1 MTDAFSKLHPTVNF
15 IFFVFVLVLSM
26 FVMNPVCLALSL
38 VCAFVNAV
46 YLNGIKTVKL
56 CLKFILPMVLLVVLI
71 NPVFN
76 HQGVTILT
84 YFPWDNPLTLESIVY
99 GIASAT
105 LLSSVVLWFSV
116 FNSVITSDKLVY
128 LFGRIIPSLSL
139 VLSMSLRFVPKFS
152 AQFKNVRNA
161 QRCIGRDIS
170 DGSAVNRIKN
180 GIRIISIMLSWSM
193 ENAIETADSMKSRGF
208 GLKGRTAYSIYK
220 FDRRDLIVLIIVAVL
235 GISVSISAI
244 SGVIDFNYF
253 PSMKGNL
260 TDVLS
265 ITTFFLYGILML
277 IPTILNAG
285 EEIKWKR
292 LRSAI

>member
-56 CLKFILPMVLLVVLI
+56 CLKFILPMVLLVIII

-84 YFPWDNPLTLESIVY
+84 YFPWGNPLTLESIVY
-99 GIASAT
+99 GTASAA
-105 LLSSVVLWFSV
+105 LLSSVVLRFSV

-139 VLSMSLRFVPKFS
+139 VLSMALRFVPKFS

-170 DGSAVNRIKN
+170 DGSIVNRIKN

-220 FDRRDLIVLIIVAVL
+220 FDRRDLIVLIVIALL
-235 GISVSISAI
+235 GVSVSVSAI
-244 SGVIDFNYF
+244 TGVIDFNYY
-253 PSMKGNL
+253 PSIKGNL

-265 ITTFFLYGILML
+265 LVTFFLYGILML
-277 IPTILNAG
+277 VPTILNAG
-285 EEIKWKR
+285 EGIKWKH

>member
-1 MTDAFSKLHPTVNF
+1 MTDAFSKLHPIVNF
-15 IFFVFVLVLSM
+15 LFFAFVLSLSM

-56 CLKFILPMVLLVVLI
+56 CLKFILPMVLLIILI

-84 YFPWDNPLTLESIVY
+84 YFPWGNPLTLESIVY
-99 GIASAT
+99 GTASAA

-116 FNSVITSDKLVY
+116 FNRVITSDKLVY

-152 AQFKNVRNA
+152 AQLKNVRNA

-170 DGSAVNRIKN
+170 DGSVVNRIKN

-208 GLKGRTAYSIYK
+208 GLQGRTAYSIYK
-220 FDRRDLIVLIIVAVL
+220 FDRRDLIVLIIVALL
-235 GISVSISAI
+235 GVMVSVAVIA
-244 SGVIDFNYF
+244 GVIDFYYF
-253 PSMKGNL
+253 PLIKGNL
-260 TDVLS
+260 TDIMS
-265 ITTFFLYGILML
+265 IATFFLYGILML

-285 EEIKWKR
+285 EGIKWKR

>member
-1 MTDAFSKLHPTVNF
+1 MTDAFFKLHPAVNF
-15 IFFVFVLVLSM
+15 IFFAFVLALSM
-26 FVMNPVCLALSL
+26 FIMNPICLALSL

-46 YLNGIKTVKL
+46 YLNGLRTIKL
-56 CLKFILPMVLLVVLI
+56 CLKFILPMVLLIVLI

-99 GIASAT
+99 GIASAA

-116 FNSVITSDKLVY
+116 FNSVMTSDKIVY
-128 LFGRIIPSLSL
+128 LFGKIIPSLSL

-152 AQFKNVRNA
+152 AQLKNVRNA
-161 QRCIGRDIS
+161 QRCIGRDVS
-170 DGSAVNRIKN
+170 DGSAVSRIKN

-220 FDRRDLIVLIIVAVL
+220 FDRRDLVMLIIVALL
-235 GISVSISAI
+235 GVSVSVSAI
-244 SGVIDFNYF
+244 MGVIDFTYY
-253 PSMKGNL
+253 PSIKGSL
-260 TDVLS
+260 TDVPSL
-265 ITTFFLYGILML
+265 IVFFLYGILML
-277 IPTILNAG
+277 IPTILNIG
-285 EEIKWKR
+285 EGIKWKR
-292 LRSAI
+292 LRSVI

>member
-15 IFFVFVLVLSM
+15 IFFAFVLVLSM

-56 CLKFILPMVLLVVLI
+56 CLKFIMPMMLLIILI

-84 YFPWDNPLTLESIVY
+84 YFPWDNPLTLESIIY
-99 GIASAT
+99 GIASAA

-116 FNSVITSDKLVY
+116 FNRVITSDKLVY

-170 DGSAVNRIKN
+170 DGSVINRIKN

-208 GLKGRTAYSIYK
+208 GLKGRTAYSIYR
-220 FDRRDLIVLIIVAVL
+220 FDRRDLTVLIIVALL
-235 GISVSISAI
+235 GVTVSVSAI
-244 SGVIDFNYF
+244 TGVIDFNYY
-253 PSMKGNL
+253 PSIKGNL
-260 TDVLS
+260 TDALS
-265 ITTFFLYGILML
+265 LATFFLYGILML
-277 IPTILNAG
+277 IPTILNAWEG
-285 EEIKWKR
+285 IKWKR

>member
-56 CLKFILPMVLLVVLI
+56 CLKFILPMVLLVIII

-84 YFPWDNPLTLESIVY
+84 YFPWGNPLTLESIVY
-99 GIASAT
+99 GTVSAA
-105 LLSSVVLWFSV
+105 LLSSVILWFSV
-116 FNSVITSDKLVY
+116 FNRVITSDKLVY

-139 VLSMSLRFVPKFS
+139 VLSMALRFVPKFS

-161 QRCIGRDIS
+161 QRCIGRDVS
-170 DGSAVNRIKN
+170 DGSLINRIKN

-220 FDRRDLIVLIIVAVL
+220 FDRRDLIVLIIVALL
-235 GISVSISAI
+235 GVTVSVSAI
-244 SGVIDFNYF
+244 TGVIDFNYY
-253 PSMKGNL
+253 PSIKGNL
-260 TDVLS
+260 TDVLTL
-265 ITTFFLYGILML
+265 ITFFLYGILML

-285 EEIKWKR
+285 EGIKWKR
-292 LRSAI
+292 LRSAT

>member
-1 MTDAFSKLHPTVNF
+1 MTDAFSKLHPVVNF
-15 IFFVFVLVLSM
+15 TFFAFVLVLSM

-56 CLKFILPMVLLVVLI
+56 CLKFILPMALLIILI

-99 GIASAT
+99 GIASAA

-139 VLSMSLRFVPKFS
+139 VLSMALRFVPKFS

-170 DGSAVNRIKN
+170 NGSLINRIKN
-180 GIRIISIMLSWSM
+180 RIRIISIMLSWSM

-220 FDRRDLIVLIIVAVL
+220 FDRRDLILLIIVAML
-235 GISVSISAI
+235 GILVSVSVIT
-244 SGVIDFNYF
+244 GVIDFNYY
-253 PSMKGNL
+253 PSIKGNI
-260 TDVLS
+260 TDALALA
-265 ITTFFLYGILML
+265 IFFLYGILML
-277 IPTILNAG
+277 IPTILNAREG
-285 EEIKWKR
+285 IRWKR

>member
-15 IFFVFVLVLSM
+15 IFFAFVLVLSM

-56 CLKFILPMVLLVVLI
+56 CLKFIMPMILLIILI

-84 YFPWDNPLTLESIVY
+84 YFPWDNPLTLESIIY
-99 GIASAT
+99 GIASAA

-170 DGSAVNRIKN
+170 DGSVINRINN

-208 GLKGRTAYSIYK
+208 GLKGRTAYSIYR
-220 FDRRDLIVLIIVAVL
+220 FDRRDLIVLIIVALL
-235 GISVSISAI
+235 GVTVSVSAI
-244 SGVIDFNYF
+244 TGVIDFNYY
-253 PSMKGNL
+253 PSIKGNL
-260 TDVLS
+260 TDALS
-265 ITTFFLYGILML
+265 LATFFLYGILML

-285 EEIKWKR
+285 EGIKWKR

>member
-15 IFFVFVLVLSM
+15 IFFAFVLVLSM

-56 CLKFILPMVLLVVLI
+56 CLKFIMPMMLLIILI
-71 NPVFN
+71 NPIFN
-76 HQGVTILT
+76 HQGVTILM
-84 YFPWDNPLTLESIVY
+84 YFPWDNPLTLESIIY
-99 GIASAT
+99 GIASAA
-105 LLSSVVLWFSV
+105 LLTSVVLWFSV

-170 DGSAVNRIKN
+170 DGSVINRIKN

-208 GLKGRTAYSIYK
+208 GLKGRTAYSIYR
-220 FDRRDLIVLIIVAVL
+220 FDRRDLTVLIIVALL
-235 GISVSISAI
+235 GVTVSVSAI
-244 SGVIDFNYF
+244 TGVIDFNYY
-253 PSMKGNL
+253 PSIKGNL
-260 TDVLS
+260 TDALS
-265 ITTFFLYGILML
+265 LATFFLYGILML
-277 IPTILNAG
+277 IPTILNAWEG
-285 EEIKWKR
+285 IKWKR

>member
-15 IFFVFVLVLSM
+15 IFFAFVLMLSM

-56 CLKFILPMVLLVVLI
+56 CLKFIMPMMLLIIII

-84 YFPWDNPLTLESIVY
+84 YFPWDNPLTLESIIY
-99 GIASAT
+99 GIASAA

-170 DGSAVNRIKN
+170 DGSVINRIKN

-208 GLKGRTAYSIYK
+208 GLKGSTAYSIYR
-220 FDRRDLIVLIIVAVL
+220 FDRRDLPVLIIVALL
-235 GISVSISAI
+235 GVTVSVSAI
-244 SGVIDFNYF
+244 TGVIDFNYY
-253 PSMKGNL
+253 PSIKGNL
-260 TDVLS
+260 TDALS
-265 ITTFFLYGILML
+265 LATFFLYGILML
-277 IPTILNAG
+277 IPTILNAWEG
-285 EEIKWKR
+285 IKWKR

>member
-1 MTDAFSKLHPTVNF
+1 MMDAFFKLHPAVNF
-15 IFFVFVLVLSM
+15 IFFAFVLALSM

-46 YLNGIKTVKL
+46 YLNGLRTIKL
-56 CLKFILPMVLLVVLI
+56 CLKFILPMVLLIVLI

-99 GIASAT
+99 GIASAA

-116 FNSVITSDKLVY
+116 FNSVMTSDKIVY
-128 LFGRIIPSLSL
+128 LFGKIIPSLSL

-152 AQFKNVRNA
+152 AQLKNVRNA
-161 QRCIGRDIS
+161 QRCIGRDVC
-170 DGSAVNRIKN
+170 DGSAVSRMKN

-220 FDRRDLIVLIIVAVL
+220 FDRRDLVVLIIVALL
-235 GISVSISAI
+235 GVSVSVSAI
-244 SGVIDFNYF
+244 MGVIDFTYY
-253 PSMKGNL
+253 PSIKGSL
-260 TDVLS
+260 TDVPSL
-265 ITTFFLYGILML
+265 IVFFLYGILML
-277 IPTILNAG
+277 IPTILNIG
-285 EEIKWKR
+285 EGIKWKR
-292 LRSAI
+292 LRSVI

>member
-15 IFFVFVLVLSM
+15 IFFAFVLALSM

-38 VCAFVNAV
+38 VCALVNAV

-56 CLKFILPMVLLVVLI
+56 CLKFILPMVLLVIII

-84 YFPWDNPLTLESIVY
+84 YFPWGNPLTLESIVY
-99 GIASAT
+99 GTASAA

-152 AQFKNVRNA
+152 AQLKNVRNA

-170 DGSAVNRIKN
+170 DGSVLNRIKN

-220 FDRRDLIVLIIVAVL
+220 FDRRDLIVLIIVSLLGVMVSVAV
-235 GISVSISAI
+235 IA
-244 SGVIDFNYF
+244 GVIDFYYF
-253 PSMKGNL
+253 PLIKGNL
-260 TDVLS
+260 TDIMS
-265 ITTFFLYGILML
+265 IATFFLYGILML

-285 EEIKWKR
+285 EGIKWKR

>member
-15 IFFVFVLVLSM
+15 LFFAFVLALSM
-26 FVMNPVCLALSL
+26 FIMNPICLALSL

-56 CLKFILPMVLLVVLI
+56 CLKFILPISLLIILI

-76 HQGVTILT
+76 HQGVTIIA

-99 GIASAT
+99 GAASSA
-105 LLSSVVLWFSV
+105 LLSAVVLWFSV
-116 FNSVITSDKLVY
+116 FNSVITSDKIVY

-152 AQFKNVRNA
+152 AQLKNVRNA
-161 QRCIGRDIS
+161 QRCIGRDVS
-170 DGSAVNRIKN
+170 DGSAVSRIKN

-220 FDRRDLIVLIIVAVL
+220 FDRRDLVMLIIVALL
-235 GISVSISAI
+235 GVSVSVSAI
-244 SGVIDFNYF
+244 MGVIDFTYY
-253 PSMKGNL
+253 PSIKGSL
-260 TDVLS
+260 TDVPSL
-265 ITTFFLYGILML
+265 IVFFLYGILML
-277 IPTILNAG
+277 IPTILNIG
-285 EEIKWKR
+285 EGIKWKR
-292 LRSAI
+292 LRSVI

>member
-56 CLKFILPMVLLVVLI
+56 CLKFILPMVLLVI
-71 NPVFN
+71 IITPVFN

-84 YFPWDNPLTLESIVY
+84 YFPWENPLTLESIVY
-99 GIASAT
+99 GTASAA

-170 DGSAVNRIKN
+170 DGSIVNRIKN

-220 FDRRDLIVLIIVAVL
+220 FDRRDLIVLIILALL

-244 SGVIDFNYF
+244 TGVIDFNYY
-253 PSMKGNL
+253 PSIKGNL
-260 TDVLS
+260 ADVLS
-265 ITTFFLYGILML
+265 LVTFFLYGILML

-285 EEIKWKR
+285 EGIKWKR
-292 LRSAI
+292 LRSAT

>member
-15 IFFVFVLVLSM
+15 IFFAFVIALSM

-56 CLKFILPMVLLVVLI
+56 CLKFILPMVLLVIII

-84 YFPWDNPLTLESIVY
+84 YFPWENPLTLESIVY
-99 GIASAT
+99 GTASAA

-116 FNSVITSDKLVY
+116 FNSVITSDKLIY

-139 VLSMSLRFVPKFS
+139 VMSMSLRFVPKFS
-152 AQFKNVRNA
+152 AQLKNVRNA

-170 DGSAVNRIKN
+170 DGSILNRIKN

-220 FDRRDLIVLIIVAVL
+220 FDRRDLIVLVIVAVL

-244 SGVIDFNYF
+244 TGVIDFNYY
-253 PSMKGNL
+253 PSIKGNI

-265 ITTFFLYGILML
+265 LVTFFLYGILML

-285 EEIKWKR
+285 EGIKWKR

>member
-1 MTDAFSKLHPTVNF
+1 MTDAFSKLHPAVNF
-15 IFFVFVLVLSM
+15 VFFAFVLLQSM

-56 CLKFILPMVLLVVLI
+56 CLKFILPMVLLIILI

-99 GIASAT
+99 GIASAV

-170 DGSAVNRIKN
+170 DGSAIKRIKN

-235 GISVSISAI
+235 GISVSVSAI
-244 SGVIDFNYF
+244 SGVIDFNYY
-253 PSMKGNL
+253 PSIKGNL
-260 TDVLS
+260 TDALS
-265 ITTFFLYGILML
+265 LATFFLYGILML
-277 IPTILNAG
+277 IPTFLNTG

>member
-15 IFFVFVLVLSM
+15 IFFALVLVLSM
-26 FVMNPVCLALSL
+26 FVMNPVCLAMSL

-56 CLKFILPMVLLVVLI
+56 CLKFILPMVLLVIII

-84 YFPWDNPLTLESIVY
+84 YFPWENPLTLESIVY
-99 GIASAT
+99 GTASAA

-139 VLSMSLRFVPKFS
+139 VLSIALRFVPKFS

-161 QRCIGRDIS
+161 QRCIGRDVS
-170 DGSAVNRIKN
+170 DGSLINRIKN

-220 FDRRDLIVLIIVAVL
+220 FDRRDLIVLIILALL

-244 SGVIDFNYF
+244 TGVIDFNYY
-253 PSMKGNL
+253 PSIKGNL
-260 TDVLS
+260 ADVLS
-265 ITTFFLYGILML
+265 HATFFLYGILML

-285 EEIKWKR
+285 EGIKWKR
-292 LRSAI
+292 LRSAT

>member
-15 IFFVFVLVLSM
+15 IFFAFVLVLSM

-56 CLKFILPMVLLVVLI
+56 CLKFIMPMILLIILI

-84 YFPWDNPLTLESIVY
+84 YFPWDNPLTLESIIY
-99 GIASAT
+99 GIASAA

-170 DGSAVNRIKN
+170 DGSVINRINN

-208 GLKGRTAYSIYK
+208 GLKGRTAYSIYR
-220 FDRRDLIVLIIVAVL
+220 FDRRDLIVLIIVALL
-235 GISVSISAI
+235 GVTVSVFAI
-244 SGVIDFNYF
+244 TGVIDFNYY
-253 PSMKGNL
+253 PSIKGNL
-260 TDVLS
+260 TDALS
-265 ITTFFLYGILML
+265 LATFFLYGILML
-277 IPTILNAG
+277 IPTIINVWEG
-285 EEIKWKR
+285 IKWKR

>member
-1 MTDAFSKLHPTVNF
+1 MTDAFFKLHPAVNF
-15 IFFVFVLVLSM
+15 IFFAFVLALSM
-26 FVMNPVCLALSL
+26 FIMNPICLALSL

-46 YLNGIKTVKL
+46 YLNGLRTIKL
-56 CLKFILPMVLLVVLI
+56 CLKFILPMVLLIVLI

-99 GIASAT
+99 GIASAA

-116 FNSVITSDKLVY
+116 FNSVMTSDKIVY
-128 LFGRIIPSLSL
+128 LFGKIIPSLSL

-152 AQFKNVRNA
+152 TQIKNVRNA
-161 QRCIGRDIS
+161 QRCIGRDVS
-170 DGSAVNRIKN
+170 DGSAVSRIKN

-220 FDRRDLIVLIIVAVL
+220 FDRRDLVMLIIVALL
-235 GISVSISAI
+235 GVSVSVSAI
-244 SGVIDFNYF
+244 MGVIDFTYY
-253 PSMKGNL
+253 PSIKGSL
-260 TDVLS
+260 TDVPSL
-265 ITTFFLYGILML
+265 IVFFLYGILML
-277 IPTILNAG
+277 IPTILNIG
-285 EEIKWKR
+285 EGIKWKR
-292 LRSAI
+292 LRSVI

>member
-1 MTDAFSKLHPTVNF
+1 MTDAFFKLHPAVNF
-15 IFFVFVLVLSM
+15 IFFAFVLALSM
-26 FVMNPVCLALSL
+26 FIMNPICLALSL

-46 YLNGIKTVKL
+46 YLNGLRTIKL
-56 CLKFILPMVLLVVLI
+56 CLKFILPMVLLIVLI

-99 GIASAT
+99 GIASAA

-116 FNSVITSDKLVY
+116 FNSVITSDKIVY
-128 LFGRIIPSLSL
+128 LFGKIIPSLSL

-152 AQFKNVRNA
+152 AQLKNVRNA
-161 QRCIGRDIS
+161 QRCIGRDVS
-170 DGSAVNRIKN
+170 DGSAVSRIKN

-220 FDRRDLIVLIIVAVL
+220 FDRRDLVMLIIVALL
-235 GISVSISAI
+235 GVSVSVSAI
-244 SGVIDFNYF
+244 MGVIDFTYY
-253 PSMKGNL
+253 PSIKGSL
-260 TDVLS
+260 TDAPSLIV
-265 ITTFFLYGILML
+265 FFLYGILML
-277 IPTILNAG
+277 IPTILNIG
-285 EEIKWKR
+285 EGIKWKR
-292 LRSAI
+292 LRSVI

>member
-15 IFFVFVLVLSM
+15 IFFAFVLVLSM

-56 CLKFILPMVLLVVLI
+56 CLKFIMPMMLLIILI

-99 GIASAT
+99 GIASAA

-170 DGSAVNRIKN
+170 DGSVINRIKN

-208 GLKGRTAYSIYK
+208 GLKGRTAYSIYR
-220 FDRRDLIVLIIVAVL
+220 FDRRDLTVLIIVALL
-235 GISVSISAI
+235 GVTVSVSAI
-244 SGVIDFNYF
+244 TGVIDFNYY
-253 PSMKGNL
+253 PSIKGNL
-260 TDVLS
+260 TDALS
-265 ITTFFLYGILML
+265 LATFFLYGILML

-285 EEIKWKR
+285 EGIKWKR

>member
-15 IFFVFVLVLSM
+15 LFFAFVLALSM
-26 FVMNPVCLALSL
+26 FIMNPICLALSL

-56 CLKFILPMVLLVVLI
+56 CLKFILPISLLIILI

-76 HQGVTILT
+76 HQGVTIIA

-99 GIASAT
+99 GAASSA
-105 LLSSVVLWFSV
+105 LLSAVVLWFSV
-116 FNSVITSDKLVY
+116 FNSVITSDKIVY
-128 LFGRIIPSLSL
+128 LFGKIIPSLSL

-152 AQFKNVRNA
+152 AQLKNVRNA
-161 QRCIGRDIS
+161 QRCIGRDVS
-170 DGSAVNRIKN
+170 DGSAVSRIKN

-220 FDRRDLIVLIIVAVL
+220 FDRRDLVMLIIVALL
-235 GISVSISAI
+235 GVSVSVSAI
-244 SGVIDFNYF
+244 MGVIDFTYY
-253 PSMKGNL
+253 PSIKGSL
-260 TDVLS
+260 TDVPSL
-265 ITTFFLYGILML
+265 IVFFLYGILML
-277 IPTILNAG
+277 IPTILNIG
-285 EEIKWKR
+285 EGIKWKR
-292 LRSAI
+292 LRSVI

>member
-15 IFFVFVLVLSM
+15 IFFAFVLVLSM

-56 CLKFILPMVLLVVLI
+56 CLKFIMPMILLIILI

-84 YFPWDNPLTLESIVY
+84 YFPWDNPLTLESIIY
-99 GIASAT
+99 GIASAA

-170 DGSAVNRIKN
+170 DGSVINRINN

-208 GLKGRTAYSIYK
+208 DLKGRTAYSIYR
-220 FDRRDLIVLIIVAVL
+220 FDRRDLIVLIIVALL
-235 GISVSISAI
+235 GVTVSVFAI
-244 SGVIDFNYF
+244 TGVIDFNYY
-253 PSMKGNL
+253 PSIKGNL
-260 TDVLS
+260 TDALS
-265 ITTFFLYGILML
+265 LATFFLYGILML
-277 IPTILNAG
+277 IPTIINVWEG
-285 EEIKWKR
+285 IKWKR

>member
-15 IFFVFVLVLSM
+15 TFFAFVLLLSM
-26 FVMNPVCLALSL
+26 FVMNPICLALSL

-56 CLKFILPMVLLVVLI
+56 CLKFILPMVLLIILI

-99 GIASAT
+99 GTASAA

-170 DGSAVNRIKN
+170 DGSLINRIKN

-220 FDRRDLIVLIIVAVL
+220 FDRRDLIVLIIVAVI
-235 GISVSISAI
+235 GISVSVSAI
-244 SGVIDFNYF
+244 SGVIDFSYY
-253 PSMKGNL
+253 PLIKGNL
-260 TDVLS
+260 TDALS
-265 ITTFFLYGILML
+265 LTIFFLYGILML
-277 IPTILNAG
+277 IPIFLNTG

>member
-1 MTDAFSKLHPTVNF
+1 MTDAFSKLHPIVNF
-15 IFFVFVLVLSM
+15 LFFAFVLSLSM

-38 VCAFVNAV
+38 VCALVNAV

-56 CLKFILPMVLLVVLI
+56 CLKFILPMVLLVIII

-84 YFPWDNPLTLESIVY
+84 YFPWGNPLTLESIVY
-99 GIASAT
+99 GTASAA

-152 AQFKNVRNA
+152 AQLKNVRNA

-170 DGSAVNRIKN
+170 DGSVLNRIKN

-220 FDRRDLIVLIIVAVL
+220 FDRRDLIVLIIVALL
-235 GISVSISAI
+235 GVMVSVAVIA
-244 SGVIDFNYF
+244 GVIDFYYF
-253 PSMKGNL
+253 PLIKGNL
-260 TDVLS
+260 TDIMS
-265 ITTFFLYGILML
+265 IATFFLYGILML

-285 EEIKWKR
+285 EGIKWKR

>member
-15 IFFVFVLVLSM
+15 LFFAFVLALSM
-26 FVMNPVCLALSL
+26 FIMNPICLALSL

-56 CLKFILPMVLLVVLI
+56 CLKFILPISLLIILI

-76 HQGVTILT
+76 HQGVTIIA

-99 GIASAT
+99 GAASSA
-105 LLSSVVLWFSV
+105 LLSAVVLWFSV
-116 FNSVITSDKLVY
+116 FNSVITSDKIVY
-128 LFGRIIPSLSL
+128 LFGKIIPSLSL

-152 AQFKNVRNA
+152 AQLKNVRNA
-161 QRCIGRDIS
+161 QRCIGRDVS
-170 DGSAVNRIKN
+170 DGSAVSRIKN

-220 FDRRDLIVLIIVAVL
+220 FDRRDLVMLIIVALL
-235 GISVSISAI
+235 GVSVSVSAI
-244 SGVIDFNYF
+244 MGVIDFTYYL
-253 PSMKGNL
+253 SIKGSL
-260 TDVLS
+260 TDVPSL
-265 ITTFFLYGILML
+265 IVFFLYGILML
-277 IPTILNAG
+277 IPTILNIG
-285 EEIKWKR
+285 EGIKWKR
-292 LRSAI
+292 LRSVI

>member
-56 CLKFILPMVLLVVLI
+56 CLKFILPMVLLVIII

-84 YFPWDNPLTLESIVY
+84 YFPWENPLTLESIVY
-99 GIASAT
+99 GTASAA
-105 LLSSVVLWFSV
+105 LLSSVVFWFSV

-139 VLSMSLRFVPKFS
+139 VLSMALRFVPKFS

-161 QRCIGRDIS
+161 QRCIGRDVF
-170 DGSAVNRIKN
+170 DGSLINRIKN

-220 FDRRDLIVLIIVAVL
+220 FDRRDLIVLIMVSLL
-235 GISVSISAI
+235 GVSVSVSAI
-244 SGVIDFNYF
+244 MGVIDFNYY
-253 PSMKGNL
+253 PSIKGNL
-260 TDVLS
+260 ADVLS
-265 ITTFFLYGILML
+265 LVTFFLYGILML

-285 EEIKWKR
+285 EGIKWKR
-292 LRSAI
+292 LRSAT

>member
-1 MTDAFSKLHPTVNF
+1 MTDAFFKLHPAVNF
-15 IFFVFVLVLSM
+15 IFFVFVLALSM
-26 FVMNPVCLALSL
+26 FIMNPICLALSL

-56 CLKFILPMVLLVVLI
+56 CLKFILPMVLLIVLI

-99 GIASAT
+99 GIASAA

-116 FNSVITSDKLVY
+116 FNSVITSDKIVY
-128 LFGRIIPSLSL
+128 LFGKIIPSLSL

-152 AQFKNVRNA
+152 TQLKNVRNA
-161 QRCIGRDIS
+161 QRCIGRDVS
-170 DGSAVNRIKN
+170 DGSAVSRIKN

-220 FDRRDLIVLIIVAVL
+220 FDRRDLVVLIIVALL
-235 GISVSISAI
+235 GVSVSVSAI
-244 SGVIDFNYF
+244 MGVIDFTYY
-253 PSMKGNL
+253 PSIKGSL
-260 TDVLS
+260 TDVPSL
-265 ITTFFLYGILML
+265 IVFFLYGILML
-277 IPTILNAG
+277 IPTILNIG
-285 EEIKWKR
+285 EGIKWKR
-292 LRSAI
+292 LRSVI

>member
-1 MTDAFSKLHPTVNF
+1 MTDAFSKLHPIVNF
-15 IFFVFVLVLSM
+15 LFFAFVLSLSM

-56 CLKFILPMVLLVVLI
+56 CLKFILPMVLLVIII

-84 YFPWDNPLTLESIVY
+84 YFPWGNPLTLESIVY
-99 GIASAT
+99 GTASAA

-116 FNSVITSDKLVY
+116 FNRVITSDKLVY

-152 AQFKNVRNA
+152 AQLKNVRNA

-170 DGSAVNRIKN
+170 DGSVVNRIKN

-208 GLKGRTAYSIYK
+208 GLQGRTAYSIYK
-220 FDRRDLIVLIIVAVL
+220 FDRRDLIVLIIVALL
-235 GISVSISAI
+235 GVMVSVAVIA
-244 SGVIDFNYF
+244 GVIDFYYF
-253 PSMKGNL
+253 PLIKGNL
-260 TDVLS
+260 TDIMS
-265 ITTFFLYGILML
+265 IATFFLYGILML

-285 EEIKWKR
+285 EGIKWKR

>member
-1 MTDAFSKLHPTVNF
+1 MKDAFSKLHPTVNF
-15 IFFVFVLVLSM
+15 IFFAFVLVLSM

-56 CLKFILPMVLLVVLI
+56 CLKFIMPMMLLIILI

-76 HQGVTILT
+76 HQGVTILM
-84 YFPWDNPLTLESIVY
+84 YFPWDNPLTLESIIY
-99 GIASAT
+99 GIASAA

-116 FNSVITSDKLVY
+116 FNRVITSDKLVY

-170 DGSAVNRIKN
+170 DCSVINRIKN

-208 GLKGRTAYSIYK
+208 GLKGRTAYSIYR
-220 FDRRDLIVLIIVAVL
+220 FDRRDLIVLIIVALL
-235 GISVSISAI
+235 GVTVSVSAI
-244 SGVIDFNYF
+244 TGVIDFNYY
-253 PSMKGNL
+253 PSIKGNL
-260 TDVLS
+260 TDALS
-265 ITTFFLYGILML
+265 LATFFLYGILML

-285 EEIKWKR
+285 EGIKWKR

>member
-15 IFFVFVLVLSM
+15 IFFALVLVLSM
-26 FVMNPVCLALSL
+26 FVMNPVCHAMSL

-56 CLKFILPMVLLVVLI
+56 CLKFILPMVLLVIII

-84 YFPWDNPLTLESIVY
+84 YFPWENPLTLESIVY
-99 GIASAT
+99 GTASAA

-139 VLSMSLRFVPKFS
+139 VLSIALRFVPKFS

-161 QRCIGRDIS
+161 QRCIGRDVS
-170 DGSAVNRIKN
+170 DGSLINRIKN

-220 FDRRDLIVLIIVAVL
+220 FDRRDLIVLIMVSLL
-235 GISVSISAI
+235 GVSVSVSAI
-244 SGVIDFNYF
+244 MGVIDFNYY
-253 PSMKGNL
+253 PSIKGNL
-260 TDVLS
+260 ADVLS
-265 ITTFFLYGILML
+265 LVTFFLYGILML

-285 EEIKWKR
+285 EGIKWKR
-292 LRSAI
+292 LRSAT

>member
-15 IFFVFVLVLSM
+15 IFFALVLVLSM
-26 FVMNPVCLALSL
+26 FVMNPVCLAMSL

-56 CLKFILPMVLLVVLI
+56 CLKFILPMVLLVIII

-84 YFPWDNPLTLESIVY
+84 YFPWENPLTLESIVY
-99 GIASAT
+99 GTASAA

-116 FNSVITSDKLVY
+116 FNSVITSDKHVY

-139 VLSMSLRFVPKFS
+139 VLSIALRFVPKFS

-161 QRCIGRDIS
+161 QRCIGRDVS
-170 DGSAVNRIKN
+170 DGSLINRIKN

-220 FDRRDLIVLIIVAVL
+220 FDRRDLIVLIMVSLL
-235 GISVSISAI
+235 GVSVSVSAI
-244 SGVIDFNYF
+244 MGVIEFNYY
-253 PSMKGNL
+253 PSIKGNL
-260 TDVLS
+260 ADVLS
-265 ITTFFLYGILML
+265 LVTFFIYGILML

-285 EEIKWKR
+285 EGIKWKR
-292 LRSAI
+292 LRSAT

>member
-15 IFFVFVLVLSM
+15 IFFAFVLVLSM
-26 FVMNPVCLALSL
+26 FVMNPVCLVLSL

-56 CLKFILPMVLLVVLI
+56 CLKFILPMVLLIILI

-84 YFPWDNPLTLESIVY
+84 YFPWDNPLTLESIIY
-99 GIASAT
+99 GIASAA
-105 LLSSVVLWFSV
+105 LLSSVIMWFSV
-116 FNSVITSDKLVY
+116 FNSVITSDKLVF

-152 AQFKNVRNA
+152 AQLKNVRNA

-170 DGSAVNRIKN
+170 DGSAVSRIKN

-193 ENAIETADSMKSRGF
+193 ENAIETSDSMKSRGF

-235 GISVSISAI
+235 GVSVSVSAI

-253 PSMKGNL
+253 PSIKGNL

-265 ITTFFLYGILML
+265 LVTFFLYGILML

-285 EEIKWKR
+285 EGIKWKR

>member
-15 IFFVFVLVLSM
+15 IFFAFVLVLSM

-56 CLKFILPMVLLVVLI
+56 CLKFIMPMMLLIILI
-71 NPVFN
+71 NPIFN
-76 HQGVTILT
+76 HQGVTILM
-84 YFPWDNPLTLESIVY
+84 YFPWDNPLTLESIIY
-99 GIASAT
+99 GIASAA

-170 DGSAVNRIKN
+170 DGSVINRIKN

-208 GLKGRTAYSIYK
+208 GLKGRTAYSIYR
-220 FDRRDLIVLIIVAVL
+220 FDRRDLIVLIIVALL
-235 GISVSISAI
+235 GVTVSVFAI
-244 SGVIDFNYF
+244 TGVIDFNYY
-253 PSMKGNL
+253 PSIKGNL
-260 TDVLS
+260 TVALS
-265 ITTFFLYGILML
+265 LATFFLYGILML
-277 IPTILNAG
+277 IPTILNAWEG
-285 EEIKWKR
+285 IKWKR

>member
-38 VCAFVNAV
+38 VCAFVNAL

-56 CLKFILPMVLLVVLI
+56 CLKFILPMVLLIIII

-99 GIASAT
+99 GLASAA

-139 VLSMSLRFVPKFS
+139 VLSMSLRFVPKFTT
-152 AQFKNVRNA
+152 QFKNVRNA

-170 DGSAVNRIKN
+170 DGSVINRIKN

-220 FDRRDLIVLIIVAVL
+220 FDRRDLIVLIIVALL
-235 GISVSISAI
+235 GVTVSVSAI
-244 SGVIDFNYF
+244 TGVIDFNYY
-253 PSMKGNL
+253 PSIKGNL
-260 TDVLS
+260 TDVLTL
-265 ITTFFLYGILML
+265 ITFFLYGILML
-277 IPTILNAG
+277 IPTILNVG
-285 EEIKWKR
+285 EGIRWKR
-292 LRSAI
+292 LRSAT

>member
-15 IFFVFVLVLSM
+15 TFFAFVLLLSM

-56 CLKFILPMVLLVVLI
+56 CLKFILPVVLLIILI

-99 GIASAT
+99 GIASAA
-105 LLSSVVLWFSV
+105 LLSSLVLWFSV
-116 FNSVITSDKLVY
+116 FNRVITSDKLVY

-152 AQFKNVRNA
+152 AQFKNVRSA

-170 DGSAVNRIKN
+170 DGSAINRIKK

-220 FDRRDLIVLIIVAVL
+220 FDRRDLIVLILVAVL
-235 GISVSISAI
+235 GISVSVSAI
-244 SGVIDFNYF
+244 SGVIDFSYY
-253 PSMKGNL
+253 PLIKGNL
-260 TDVLS
+260 TDALS
-265 ITTFFLYGILML
+265 LTTFFLYGILML
-277 IPTILNAG
+277 IPTFLNTG